1 MQKNFWPPAK
11 LCSATLIHTTTTTTT
26 ITNNKLQQ
34 LPKIYQRIQ
43 IVKKC
48 PKKLT
53 LNDVE
58 IEVNV

>member
-1 MQKNFWPPAK
+1 MSYRWPPAK
-11 LCSATLIHTTTTTTT
+11 LCSATLIHTTTTTT
-26 ITNNKLQQ
+26 ITNNKLRQ
-34 LPKIYQRIQ
+34 LPKISQRKQ